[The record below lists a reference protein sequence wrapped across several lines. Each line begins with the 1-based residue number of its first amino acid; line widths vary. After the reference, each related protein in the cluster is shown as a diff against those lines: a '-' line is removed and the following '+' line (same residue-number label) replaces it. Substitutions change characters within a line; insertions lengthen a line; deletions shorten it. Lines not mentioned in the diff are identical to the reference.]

1 MTVKEDVAPPF
12 RGSDVISRVLMFFV
26 NLMQKYLPDP
36 FTIAWLITL
45 IVCVMALT
53 ITRTEPIKIVTYW
66 GQNFFGIL
74 AFAMQMTLVVVTGY
88 ALAVS
93 KIVHNFLKALVR
105 IPKTPVQT
113 VLFVAFISMALYYVN
128 WGLGLIAGALLAKE
142 AGKQHSDIDFRLLVT
157 AAFSGIII
165 THGGLSA
172 SVPLLISTKGHFL
185 EKDIGLVPL
194 SQTIFGTQSL
204 AITAALILIIPFAC
218 TLLFPK
224 KENMVL
230 VDPAAFE
237 EEKDEPELPQGV
249 TTLADRFDR
258 SVLLKYSLGLMGGA
272 YLAIQF
278 WNGVFNLNI
287 LIFLFLILGIFS
299 HGSLVSYSKAL
310 TKGALSCGG
319 IILQFPFYAGIMG
332 IMEGSGLVL
341 VISDW
346 LLQLATPSTF
356 EIYCYLSSL
365 IISIFVPSAGGHW
378 VVQAP
383 FMLPAAAK
391 LGVEPWRVAMGVAW
405 GESIWNI
412 VCPFWALPVLAI
424 AKVGLR
430 DLIGFSVILFLIGN
444 VVALT
449 CIYLF

>member
-1 MTVKEDVAPPF
+1 MINKL
-12 RGSDVISRVLMFFV
+12 LMFFV

-45 IVCVMALT
+45 VVVAMALG
-53 ITRTEPIKIVTYW
+53 ITHTGPVQIITYW
-66 GQNFFGIL
+66 GQSFFDIL
-74 AFAMQMTLVVVTGY
+74 GFAMQMALVVVTGY

-93 KIVHNFLKALVR
+93 RPVHQFLKRLVL

-113 VLFVAFISMALYYVN
+113 VLFIALVSMVLYYLN

-142 AGKQHSDIDFRLLVT
+142 AGKQHSDVDFRLIVT

-165 THGGLSA
+165 THGGMSA
-172 SVPLLISTKGHFL
+172 SIPLLISTKGHFL
-185 EKDIGLVPL
+185 EKEIGLIPL
-194 SQTIFGTQSL
+194 SQTIFGAQSL
-204 AITAALILIIPFAC
+204 TITILLAILIPLTC

-230 VDPAAFE
+230 VDPSVFE
-237 EEKDEPELPQGV
+237 EEEAIRETPRTTD
-249 TTLADRFDR
+249 TLADKLDN
-258 SVLLKYSLGLMGGA
+258 SPIVKWSLGLFGLA
-272 YLAIQF
+272 YLAMQIWQT
-278 WNGVFNLNI
+278 GINLNI
-287 LIFLFLILGIFS
+287 LIMLFLILGIIAHS
-299 HGSLVSYSKAL
+299 SLLAYTKAIS
-310 TKGALSCGG
+310 KGALSCGG

-332 IMEGSGLVL
+332 IMKGSGLVFI
-341 VISDW
+341 ISDW
-346 LLQLATPSTF
+346 LLGLSTVDTF
-356 EIYCYLSSL
+356 QIYCYLSSVV
-365 IISIFVPSAGGHW
+365 ISVFVPSAGGHW

-391 LGVEPWRVAMGVAW
+391 LGIEPWKVAMGVAW

-430 DLIGFSVILFLIGN
+430 DLIGFSVLLFLVGN
-444 VVALT
+444 VVAIS
-449 CIYLF
+449 CIYLIH